1 MLLPPWGENGDI
13 KVNEESVDNNLEL
26 VEEAIASCPVNAIG
40 KEEE

>member
-1 MLLPPWGENGDI
+1 MKIRIDN
-13 KVNEESVDNNLEL
+13 ESVDNNLEL